1 VTADSLRP
9 ELRWAIEAAQDKQ
22 ASAITLL
29 DMTGLGA
36 FTEAFLLCTGFSTP
50 QVTAIAE
57 AVEEKL
63 REHGLRPIHREGRH
77 GAEWL
82 LLDYG
87 RFLVHIFTERQRLYY
102 DLERLWRAAK
112 RIDVV
117 DTKPDLSAADGS
129 GLHLQPGVEDGSG
142 LYLQPGLK
150 KSSGS

>member
-1 VTADSLRP
+1 MTADPLRL

-36 FTEAFLLCTGFSTP
+36 FTEAFLLCSGFSTP
-50 QVTAIAE
+50 QVDAIAE
-57 AVEEKL
+57 AIEAKL
-63 REHGLRPIHREGRH
+63 REHGMRPIHREGQH

-102 DLERLWRAAK
+102 DLERLWRSA
-112 RIDVV
+112 RRV
-117 DTKPDLSAADGS
+117 DIVEPKPGISAAGGS
-129 GLHLQPGVEDGSG
+129 GS
-142 LYLQPGLK
+142 
-150 KSSGS
+150 